1 MFEASHNSFPS
12 PCLQQQRGEM
22 NTDKMWLFFLLSVI
36 SGSLLSYWEVK
47 GLKAKGMLNYF
58 PVDFLAFS
66 VLYFEVGFGEQEDCS
81 TAFGILLPEE
91 RWL

>member
-1 MFEASHNSFPS
+1 MKWSFFS
-12 PCLQQQRGEM
+12 
-22 NTDKMWLFFLLSVI
+22 LSVI
-36 SGSLLSYWEVK
+36 SDSLLSYWEVK

-66 VLYFEVGFGEQEDCS
+66 ALYFEVGFGEWEDYSAGFCIS
-81 TAFGILLPEE
+81 LPEE